1 MVEVRR
7 RGVERE
13 RRETESA
20 EEERDGRGRGGER
33 REESEE
39 WVKWGTVYLGL
50 NIGDDN
56 LHFLEY
62 PGSKLAQ

>member
-7 RGVERE
+7 RVERE

-20 EEERDGRGRGGER
+20 EEEREGRGRGGER

-50 NIGDDN
+50 NIADDN
-56 LHFLEY
+56 LYFLEY